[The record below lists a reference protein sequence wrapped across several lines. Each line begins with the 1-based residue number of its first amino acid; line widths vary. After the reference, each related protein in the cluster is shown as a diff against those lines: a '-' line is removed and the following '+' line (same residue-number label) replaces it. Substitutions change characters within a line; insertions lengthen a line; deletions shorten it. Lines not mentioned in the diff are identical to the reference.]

1 VVSRSHPTSPVVQMR
16 RLVWVG
22 PLTVVASI
30 VAVLIVRILA
40 VMVLQPEP
48 TYAPLGWFFPILD
61 TAILV
66 TFAVLVFGAMARALA
81 RPIRAFRITSLV
93 VLLFSFLPVLAIT
106 QEPMGGDWP
115 EALALMTMHIA
126 AWAVTATMLT
136 TLTTAVSTDALAP
149 EAASDR

>member
-1 VVSRSHPTSPVVQMR
+1 MR

-22 PLTVVASI
+22 PLTIVASI

-40 VMVLQPEP
+40 VMVLRPEP
-48 TYAPLGWFFPILD
+48 TYLPLGWFFPILD

-81 RPIRAFRITSLV
+81 RPIRAFRIASVV
-93 VLLFSFLPVLAIT
+93 VLLFSVLPVLAIT
-106 QEPMGGDWP
+106 QEPMGGGWP
-115 EALALMTMHIA
+115 EGLALMIMHIA
-126 AWAVTATMLT
+126 AWAVTVTMLT
-136 TLTTAVSTDALAP
+136 TLTTLTAAVPTDALSP